1 MKTHII
7 TIATNSELYFP
18 YLVDSCKKNGIPLT
32 VLGYGE
38 KWTGFTFRFDKMIQY
53 LKKLDPNDVV
63 CFIDGY
69 DVICVRNLNEITDV
83 FLQLKKKNNCKIV
96 IAENNIIINNLYNV
110 VLYITV
116 KTSFDKCKNK
126 LINAGSYI
134 GHVKDILHIL
144 EQIYTGDNTLDD
156 QKILVKYCKSNPNDI
171 YIDLKNELFLTI
183 DRPFDSIHPY
193 LTVKNNK
200 IYYNNNRPFFIHG
213 NGHTYLDSTLDLIG
227 YKNVNI
233 NHKLYYKNKNKY
245 FISTYFNEV
254 CYVSIYIIIF
264 IVLFI
269 YIMVKKHK

>member
-53 LKKLDPNDVV
+53 LKKLDPNDIV

-69 DVICVRNLNEITDV
+69 DVICVRDLREMSDV

-96 IAENNIIINNLYNV
+96 IAENKIIKNNLFNFVNYINV
-110 VLYITV
+110 IVY
-116 KTSFDKCKNK
+116 FDKCKNK
-126 LINAGSYI
+126 LLNAGTYI
-134 GHVKDILHIL
+134 GHVKDILYVL
-144 EQIYTGDNTLDD
+144 EQVYTGDNTLDD
-156 QKILVKYCKSNPNDI
+156 QKILVKYCKNNPNDI

-200 IYYNNNRPFFIHG
+200 IYYKNNRPFFIHG
-213 NGHTYLDSTLDLIG
+213 NGNTYLDSTLDIIG
-227 YKNVNI
+227 YKNVKI
-233 NHKLYYKNKNKY
+233 NDKLYYKNKNKY
-245 FISTYFNEV
+245 YLSTYFSV
-254 CYVSIYIIIF
+254 ICYVSIYILIF
-264 IVLFI
+264 IALFV
-269 YIMVKKHK
+269 YIMIKKQK

>member
-7 TIATNSELYFP
+7 TVATNSDLYFP

-69 DVICVRNLNEITDV
+69 DVICVRDLNEMTDV

-96 IAENNIIINNLYNV
+96 VAENKIIINNLFNIYNF
-110 VLYITV
+110 IKV
-116 KTSFDKCKNK
+116 KIIFDKCKNK
-126 LINAGSYI
+126 LLNAGTYI

-156 QKILVKYCKSNPNDI
+156 QKILVQYCKSNPNDI
-171 YIDLKNELFLTI
+171 YIDFNNELFLTI
-183 DRPFDSIHPY
+183 DRPFDSVHQY

-200 IYYNNNRPFFIHG
+200 IYHKNNRPFFIHG
-213 NGHTYLDSTLDLIG
+213 NGNTYLDSTLDLVG

-233 NHKLYYKNKNKY
+233 NNILSKKY
-245 FISTYFNEV
+245 NTKCFFITYFNEI
-254 CYVSIYIIIF
+254 CYVSIYIVIF

-269 YIMVKKHK
+269 YILIKKN